1 MLLQLDNDHTNICRP
16 SHWLG
21 SFQLTRRNNLIGR
34 LVGSQEHNREEV
46 QVSTNRQEHAM
57 RTQARCF
64 LGIEIPQAQFV
75 MIYAKSEATK

>member
-46 QVSTNRQEHAM
+46 QVSTNRTGTVCHDIRKIRGNKMMPDATLIM
-57 RTQARCF
+57 T
-64 LGIEIPQAQFV
+64 
-75 MIYAKSEATK
+75 MIL